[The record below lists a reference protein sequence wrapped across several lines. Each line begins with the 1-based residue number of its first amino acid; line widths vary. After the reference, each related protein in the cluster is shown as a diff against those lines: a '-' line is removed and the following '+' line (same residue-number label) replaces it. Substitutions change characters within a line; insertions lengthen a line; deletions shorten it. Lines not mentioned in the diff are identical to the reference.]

1 MYFFIDDEK
10 KIIFGWS
17 AKCGC
22 SHIKNIFWFLTTNN
36 IPDNIHNDSSY
47 NSLQKIDDIENY
59 TTIIIIRNPYKRII
73 SGFLQKYRDI
83 EYRQRWTLPTLS
95 FSLFVDELEKKEWI
109 MMDKHH
115 FTPQTSEEFDNKIFL
130 SKNIKFYDIENIDYE
145 YIENLYNKEIPE
157 WVINK
162 KEGHERSIN
171 IKRDILFEKPLF
183 DLYIDEFIDCI
194 FDIKYLY
201 NQEIKE
207 KIFNFYKTDFMLF
220 KENGFDYI
228 NSI

>member
-1 MYFFIDDEK
+1 MFFLIDHEK

-22 SHIKNIFWFLTTNN
+22 SHIKNIFWFLKNNN
-36 IPDNIHNDSSY
+36 IPHDIHDSSY
-47 NSLQKIDDIENY
+47 NKLEIDDIENY

-73 SGFLQKYRDI
+73 NKYKLNGSFRPC
-83 EYRQRWTLPTLS
+83 WTLPTLS
-95 FSLFVDELEKKEWI
+95 FSLFVDELVKNKWN
-109 MMDKHH
+109 MVNKHH
-115 FTPQTSEEFDNKIFL
+115 FTPQTTEEFDNKIFL

-145 YIENLYNKEIPE
+145 YIENLYNKKIPE

-162 KEGHERSIN
+162 KEGHERSNNIN
-171 IKRDILFEKPLF
+171 SDIVYEKNLFELH
-183 DLYIDEFIDCI
+183 IDEFVDCR

-201 NQEIKE
+201 NEEIKE
-207 KIFNFYKTDFMLF
+207 KIFNFYKKDFMLF

-228 NSI
+228 NSIL